1 MAARSGR
8 LVPLRTLMEMTMRTL
23 RTLFLAAVAALSFST
38 AAYAGGGHHGG
49 HDDHYDVYDPD
60 DYDDHHHH
68 DDYDDYSHYDDEERW
83 IDVYNDARDDVFY
96 VYMRHRDTRRWGPDL
111 LGQDIIATGDTLRV
125 EPVRDDGYCIFTMR
139 VEFEDGDVLT
149 SEPFNACTATDA
161 VVTNR
166 RIIVH

>member
-1 MAARSGR
+1 
-8 LVPLRTLMEMTMRTL
+8 MRTL
-23 RTLFLAAVAALSFST
+23 RTLFLAASAALSLSS
-38 AAYAGGGHHGG
+38 AAYAGGGHH
-49 HDDHYDVYDPD
+49 H
-60 DYDDHHHH
+60 DHHDIYDSEDYEDY

-111 LGQDIIATGDTLRV
+111 LGQDIIVTGDTLRV
-125 EPVRDDGYCIFTMR
+125 EPINDEGYCIFTMR